1 MLIIYLL
8 SLTKLRKMD
17 KVEEIRRKRDSIRS
31 HLKLSLIKTGQIAN
45 TNLNI
50 HGVNNQEK
58 LLK

>member
-1 MLIIYLL
+1 
-8 SLTKLRKMD
+8 MD